1 MRVAASCAAL
11 ALVAGCSVV
20 PPSVV
25 PASAWTFDPTAP
37 PPKVAL
43 PPSGLAELTDRM
55 AQLQLERNELRA
67 RIAAQPD
74 VWQRQA
80 LYAQLHAVGSRLS
93 PLERRLGAVAG
104 AR

>member
-20 PPSVV
+20 PPS
-25 PASAWTFDPTAP
+25 AWTFDPTAL
-37 PPKVAL
+37 PPKVVM
-43 PPSGLAELTDRM
+43 PGPELAELTDRVT
-55 AQLQLERNELRA
+55 QLQLERNDIRG

-74 VWQRQA
+74 VGQRQA

-93 PLERRLGAVAG
+93 PLERRLATVAG
-104 AR
+104 GR

>member
-1 MRVAASCAAL
+1 MRMAASCAAL

-20 PPSVV
+20 PP
-25 PASAWTFDPTAP
+25 PAWTFDPAAL
-37 PPKVAL
+37 PPKVAM
-43 PPSGLAELTDRM
+43 PAPELAELTDRV
-55 AQLQLERNELRA
+55 AQLQLARNDIRA

-93 PLERRLGAVAG
+93 PLERCLATVAG
-104 AR
+104 GR